1 MNTNQTN
8 TISFQTTELLIKH
21 MRFIATMQ
29 QVFGVIFIIA
39 GAFTCLGII
48 TAIVGIPQIFA
59 GAKLFKS
66 GSAFS
71 LAASL
76 RKGDDVVD
84 AIENIYGYWKYFLI
98 TFIASIVFIVL
109 YIVIIISIFVTYSNG
124 YY

>member
-8 TISFQTTELLIKH
+8 TISFQITELLIKH

-39 GAFTCLGII
+39 GALTCLGII
-48 TAIVGIPQIFA
+48 TAIIGIPQIIA
-59 GAKLFKS
+59 GVKLFKS

-71 LAASL
+71 LAASVQ
-76 RKGDDVVD
+76 KENDIID
-84 AIENIYGYWKYFLI
+84 AIENLYGYWKYALI

-109 YIVIIISIFVTYSNG
+109 YIVIIISILVTYSNG

>member
-8 TISFQTTELLIKH
+8 TISFQLTELLIKH
-21 MRFIATMQ
+21 LRFIATMQ

-39 GAFTCLGII
+39 GALTCLGII
-48 TAIVGIPQIFA
+48 TAIIGIPQIIA
-59 GAKLFKS
+59 GVKLFKS

-71 LAASL
+71 LAASVQ
-76 RKGDDVVD
+76 KENDIID
-84 AIENIYGYWKYFLI
+84 AIENLYGYWKYALI

-109 YIVIIISIFVTYSNG
+109 YIVIIISILVTYSNG

>member
-8 TISFQTTELLIKH
+8 TITFQTTELLKKH

-29 QVFGVIFIIA
+29 QIFGVIFIIA
-39 GAFTCLGII
+39 GSFTCLGII
-48 TAIVGIPQIFA
+48 SAIIGIPQIIA
-59 GAKLFKS
+59 GVKLFKS

-76 RKGDDVVD
+76 QKEDDIIA
-84 AIENIYGYWKYFLI
+84 AIENLYGYWKYFLI
-98 TFIASIVFIVL
+98 TFIASVIFLIL
-109 YIVIIISIFVTYSNG
+109 YIAIIITIFSSLANG